1 MTYTLDI
8 IFTEQEST
16 LTKIITTLRK
26 LQCNLQ
32 LFHMEKEPNTS
43 NAFIEAEISEVR
55 SIDLLEK
62 SLKRVE
68 GVQEVCNTTQ

>member
-8 IFTEQEST
+8 ILNEEQST

-26 LQCNLQ
+26 LQFNLE
-32 LFHMEKEPNTS
+32 LFHMEKEPTDT
-43 NAFIEAEISEVR
+43 NAFIQAELTGER
-55 SIDLLEK
+55 SIELLEK
-62 SLKRVE
+62 SLKKIE

>member
-8 IFTEQEST
+8 ILNEDQST

-26 LQCNLQ
+26 LQFNIQ
-32 LFHMEKEPNTS
+32 LFHLEKETDS
-43 NAFIEAEISEVR
+43 TKSFIQAELIGDR

-62 SLKRVE
+62 SLKKIE